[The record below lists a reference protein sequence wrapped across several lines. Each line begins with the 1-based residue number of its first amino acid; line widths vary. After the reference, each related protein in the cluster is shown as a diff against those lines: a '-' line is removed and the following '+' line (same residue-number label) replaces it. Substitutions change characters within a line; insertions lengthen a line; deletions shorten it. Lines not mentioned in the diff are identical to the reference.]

1 MQSQSN
7 WAKFEFLVGLRTH
20 QGFNLN
26 RYLFVLAKDNIVVD
40 TEQWLAYL
48 FLDNMELIS
57 QIRKEVISWN
67 YWEIKALE
75 MGHELAV
82 KDKIYEV
89 QVHKY
94 ENREDELVNIE
105 DDHVQKIFTY
115 RRQLGNTIKKI
126 SVSRAWV
133 KYSEQ
138 DLGREGNMET
148 S

>member
-1 MQSQSN
+1 
-7 WAKFEFLVGLRTH
+7 
-20 QGFNLN
+20 
-26 RYLFVLAKDNIVVD
+26 
-40 TEQWLAYL
+40 
-48 FLDNMELIS
+48 
-57 QIRKEVISWN
+57 
-67 YWEIKALE
+67 

-126 SVSRAWV
+126 SVSRA
-133 KYSEQ
+133 
-138 DLGREGNMET
+138 
-148 S
+148 